1 MCLGNIENVTYGS
14 DVHCWMENV
23 RVLMVRHSV
32 TRIFMLLT
40 LLLHVALDVKLLV
53 TYLKILLRKDHEM
66 IHEAAEKNCQTFFAS
81 KGKNVLRNSL
91 QIASSR
97 VIRLIKGRSYV

>member
-1 MCLGNIENVTYGS
+1 MFRKHRKCHLWERRALENVL
-14 DVHCWMENV
+14 V
-23 RVLMVRHSV
+23 RGTSQRDKDFYV
-32 TRIFMLLT
+32 T

>member
-1 MCLGNIENVTYGS
+1 
-14 DVHCWMENV
+14 MENV
-23 RVLMVRHSV
+23 LVRGTSQRDKDFYVTLM
-32 TRIFMLLT
+32 
-40 LLLHVALDVKLLV
+40 LLLHYVKLLV